1 MNRDLS
7 AWQSRWASRP
17 KSRHD
22 DSNLAFYRIR
32 IPNRTNSRVPS
43 RKVSDESLGQ
53 DGTNCIRLAT
63 NLFILFFIYL
73 FPYLFRLSVI
83 SLSCLFVAVVD
94 LLLSLLPAEAFLRKH
109 HRDRKFLAEGRRVV
123 KGIFVPSFSL
133 RFLSVFVHIS
143 RLSYPATVI

>member
-43 RKVSDESLGQ
+43 RKVSDESLDQ

-63 NLFILFFIYL
+63 NLFYFSFIYFL
-73 FPYLFRLSVI
+73 IYFAFPLSP
-83 SLSCLFVAVVD
+83 CLVF
-94 LLLSLLPAEAFLRKH
+94 LLQLLTF
-109 HRDRKFLAEGRRVV
+109 
-123 KGIFVPSFSL
+123 
-133 RFLSVFVHIS
+133 
-143 RLSYPATVI
+143 Y